1 MKLTVAS
8 ERKVP
13 IHSATEGDHANR
25 LQDHKALTTCCH
37 ERRSGF
43 VCCAECFFLKKKMK
57 CRYIFDGVC
66 DSFVSAFQFL
76 KDEDEK
82 QILSVLL

>member
-1 MKLTVAS
+1 MLIGCRITK
-8 ERKVP
+8 
-13 IHSATEGDHANR
+13 HSPPAVMNAG
-25 LQDHKALTTCCH
+25 QAL
-37 ERRSGF
+37 F
-43 VCCAECFFLKKKMK
+43 AVLNALKKKKKMK

-82 QILSVLL
+82 QILSVLLQVSVKYISCR